1 MTAHGMYQGEFPP
14 LISASR
20 TMDRAPK
27 GTPGKRARCLKGD
40 PMIDDTERRP
50 VKSATK
56 ARQGVTGHNVRYVLF
71 WGTLLAVIAMVAVY
85 FFLLHGRV

>member
-1 MTAHGMYQGEFPP
+1 MAC
-14 LISASR
+14 IRRVSASR
-20 TMDRAPK
+20 TMGRAL
-27 GTPGKRARCLKGD
+27 GTPGRRARCLKGE
-40 PMIDDTERRP
+40 PMIDDTERGT

-71 WGTLLAVIAMVAVY
+71 WGTLLAVIAMVSVY